1 MQLVEAPTIE
11 DVNQILNE
19 VADVYFLQEVIA

>member
-19 VADVYFLQEVIA
+19 VADVYFPQEVIA